1 LRLAAEG
8 RIRYRPNPAVRPE
21 NLTGSQTVH
30 SRPTAGE
37 TRQVRFPTG
46 NGQAPGIKAGLG
58 VSGAGSSAAGWAV
71 GVSGAARRR
80 GAAGFFL
87 AAFFRADFTVG
98 FFLAVFRAGA
108 RRADLAVDRVFRA
121 GFPATLFFLAG
132 DFLAAFFP
140 RADFFLVAM

>member
-1 LRLAAEG
+1 MPSEAGFGIVQTLLFVRTPHRQPDG
-8 RIRYRPNPAVRPE
+8 FKAVR
-21 NLTGSQTVH
+21 
-30 SRPTAGE
+30 TAGE

-46 NGQAPGIKAGLG
+46 NGQAPGTNAGLG
-58 VSGAGSSAAGWAV
+58 VSGAGSSAAGWAD

-98 FFLAVFRAGA
+98 FFLPVFRADA
-108 RRADLAVDRVFRA
+108 LRADLAGDRVFRA
-121 GFPATLFFLAG
+121 GLPATLFFLAG
-132 DFLAAFFP
+132 DLLAAFRL